1 MLGSLILKGMNI
13 LMFQLSGF
21 YYRVFGFR
29 AFLGGISGS
38 GFGVWDSGFRGLGS
52 GYWVRVDAF
61 SADAKSAAL
70 QLTPL
75 V

>member
-38 GFGVWDSGFRGLGS
+38 GFGVWGQFRVRGLGF
-52 GYWVRVDAF
+52 RV
-61 SADAKSAAL
+61 
-70 QLTPL
+70 
-75 V
+75 